1 MSGSRRLRCDF
12 GHGALGFGDIGR
24 MRDVHAIL
32 FALATPAAAA
42 AATAATLFSFTG
54 GPRIL
59 LGGSGGSSRRSR
71 G

>member
-1 MSGSRRLRCDF
+1 
-12 GHGALGFGDIGR
+12 

-42 AATAATLFSFTG
+42 AATATTLFSFTG
-54 GPRIL
+54 GTGIL
-59 LGGSGGSSRRSR
+59 LGGSDGSSRRSR